1 MKVVQQSVLKLHTP
15 FTMALYGST
24 GSGKTFF
31 MRRLLSSDQCDKP
44 PKRIVYCYT
53 EWQPVFD
60 EMEREGVEFYEG
72 LPTRDE
78 VNNWSA
84 EREHMIIVLDDMI
97 HLITDNIDVQYYFTA
112 TSHHRNISIIIISQN
127 IFAQGKAARTISLN
141 LHYMVLFRNTRDT
154 SQVMTLARQIM
165 PSRTRYFMDAYNK
178 ATDRPYGYILV
189 DLSPHTDK
197 TYQLRT
203 CILPDELCIVYTPL

>member
-1 MKVVQQSVLKLHTP
+1 
-15 FTMALYGST
+15 MALYGST

>member
-1 MKVVQQSVLKLHTP
+1 MTVVRSNALKLRTP

-31 MRRLLSSDQCDKP
+31 MRKLLSSDVYDIP
-44 PKRIVYCYT
+44 TKRVVYCYT
-53 EWQPVFD
+53 EWQPVFE
-60 EMEREGVEFYEG
+60 EMERDGIEFYEG
-72 LPTRDE
+72 LPSKDE
-78 VNNWSA
+78 VDDWSSK
-84 EREHMIIVLDDMI
+84 REHMVIVLDDMI
-97 HLITDNIDVQYYFTA
+97 HLITNNIDVQHYFTA

-141 LHYMVLFRNTRDT
+141 LHYIVLFRNMRDT
-154 SQVMTLARQIM
+154 AQVMTLARQIM
-165 PSRTRYFMDAYNK
+165 PSRTMYFMDAYTK

-203 CILPDELCIVYTPL
+203 CILPGDVCIVYTPK